1 MKKTIVALVLM
12 IISTGVMAQSPII
25 ESYMKQFKDNQ
36 DFTEVS
42 VNSEMFSL
50 FADLDAS
57 DEADKQLLEA
67 ISKIEGVKMLI
78 GERVEATQAR
88 KLFDEAT
95 SKVDKAGYAEL
106 MTVDDADENIKFSIK
121 RNGGTIKELIMVV
134 GGNKSFMIMNLFG
147 DIDLNAI
154 SKIAGKM
161 NITGM
166 NKLGNLSK
174 SENDN

>member
-1 MKKTIVALVLM
+1 MKKTILALVLM

-25 ESYMKQFKDNQ
+25 ESYMKKFKDNK
-36 DFTEVS
+36 DYTKVS
-42 VNSEMFSL
+42 INSEMFSL

-57 DEADKQLLEA
+57 EESDKKLLEA

-78 GERVEATQAR
+78 GEQVESGEAA
-88 KLFDEAT
+88 KLFGEAT

-121 RNGGTIKELIMVV
+121 RTGGIIKELIMVV

-161 NITGM
+161 DIKGM

-174 SENDN
+174 GDNDN